1 MATFIIIDRIIS
13 ILTILILCGFT
24 AKMYVEFTEVLIK
37 RKLMCIITLGLI
49 VGFVSFV
56 YNLGRL
62 LILWLY

>member
-1 MATFIIIDRIIS
+1 MATIIVIDRIIS
-13 ILTILILCGFT
+13 IVTILILCGFT
-24 AKMYVEFTEVLIK
+24 AKMYVEFAEALIK
-37 RKLMCIITLGLI
+37 RKLVLYTLGLI

>member
-1 MATFIIIDRIIS
+1 MATFIVIDRIIS

-24 AKMYVEFTEVLIK
+24 AKMYVELTEPLIK
-37 RKLMCIITLGLI
+37 RKLECIITLGLI

-56 YNLGRL
+56 YTLGRL

>member
-1 MATFIIIDRIIS
+1 MEIIIIIDRIIS

-24 AKMYVEFTEVLIK
+24 AKMYVEFTEVQIK
-37 RKLMCIITLGLI
+37 RKLVCIITLGLI